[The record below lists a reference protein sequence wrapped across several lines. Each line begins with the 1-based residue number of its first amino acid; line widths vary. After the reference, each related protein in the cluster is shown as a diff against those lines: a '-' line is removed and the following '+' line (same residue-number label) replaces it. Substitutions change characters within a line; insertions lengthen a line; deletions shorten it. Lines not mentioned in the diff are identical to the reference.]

1 MLMAVGVFLI
11 VLFGIFLYKA
21 LSRSIHADQEAQ
33 GDLAAQSENQALFGQ
48 DGAEGE
54 DGALGSHRSYV
65 QFNALSEHMSEESDT
80 VEENIDELL
89 GSIDGKD
96 KDEFANMRAPENGT
110 KPKLSKRERSNS
122 GPQPQEDTEV
132 TKQ

>member
-1 MLMAVGVFLI
+1 MAVGVFLI

-21 LSRSIHADQEAQ
+21 LSRSMHADQEAQ
-33 GDLAAQSENQALFGQ
+33 GDLAAQSEHAALFGD

-54 DGALGSHRSYV
+54 EGALGSHRSYV
-65 QFNALSEHMSEESDT
+65 QFNALSEHMSEESNS

-89 GSIDGKD
+89 GPLDGKD
-96 KDEFANMRAPENGT
+96 KDEFAGMRAPGDGT
-110 KPKLSKRERSNS
+110 KPKLSKRARSNS

>member
-1 MLMAVGVFLI
+1 MAVGVFLI

-21 LSRSIHADQEAQ
+21 LSRSMHADQEAQ
-33 GDLAAQSENQALFGQ
+33 RDEAAQSENQELFGQ
-48 DGAEGE
+48 DGVDGE
-54 DGALGSHRSYV
+54 HGALGSHRSQV

-96 KDEFANMRAPENGT
+96 KDEFANIRAPENGS

-122 GPQPQEDTEV
+122 GPQPQENTEV

>member
-1 MLMAVGVFLI
+1 MAVGVFLI
-11 VLFGIFLYKA
+11 VLFGIFLYRA

-33 GDLAAQSENQALFGQ
+33 GDLAAQSENAALFGQ
-48 DGAEGE
+48 DGAEAD

-96 KDEFANMRAPENGT
+96 KDEFANLRPENGT